1 MHEIPD
7 LAEFIPEFESGKP
20 NIQSKYPLTRRSI
33 TGEIRKIVL
42 FYYDYD
48 GQLTGIRFYDAAGQM
63 LYESAWKGAF
73 TSTYYKQHEILLN
86 EGERIV
92 GFQSREYS

>member
-1 MHEIPD
+1 MHDSPNYY
-7 LAEFIPEFESGKP
+7 EFIPEFESGKP

-42 FYYDYD
+42 FYLPCDAT
-48 GQLTGIRFYDAAGQM
+48 LRGIRFFNADCK
-63 LYESAWKGAF
+63 LIYESAWKGAF

-86 EGERIV
+86 DGERIV
-92 GFQSREYS
+92 GF